1 VIVIVVDEEEDEE
14 EEEETLGF
22 MKESITTKEE
32 ISLFLSLSF

>member
-1 VIVIVVDEEEDEE
+1 VIVIVVNEEEEE

>member
-1 VIVIVVDEEEDEE
+1 VIVIVVDEEEEE

>member
-1 VIVIVVDEEEDEE
+1 MIVIVVDEEE

>member
-1 VIVIVVDEEEDEE
+1 VIVIVVDE

>member
-1 VIVIVVDEEEDEE
+1 VIVIVVDEEEEEE

>member
-1 VIVIVVDEEEDEE
+1 VIVIVVDEE